1 MTEVKRGSIYLANL
15 DPVTGSEQGGIRP
28 VIVLQNDI
36 GNRYSPTVIIAAITA
51 QDKKNMP
58 THITVSAQ
66 CLPQRST
73 VLLEQLRTIDKSR
86 LIEYMGD
93 LSNCE
98 MKRIQDALC
107 VSMDIRGR

>member
-1 MTEVKRGSIYLANL
+1 MTEVKRGGIYLANL

-51 QDKKNMP
+51 KGKKNMP

-66 CLPQRST
+66 CLPQQST

-86 LIEYMGD
+86 IMEYIGD
-93 LSNCE
+93 LSNKD
-98 MKRIQDALC
+98 MQRIQNALC